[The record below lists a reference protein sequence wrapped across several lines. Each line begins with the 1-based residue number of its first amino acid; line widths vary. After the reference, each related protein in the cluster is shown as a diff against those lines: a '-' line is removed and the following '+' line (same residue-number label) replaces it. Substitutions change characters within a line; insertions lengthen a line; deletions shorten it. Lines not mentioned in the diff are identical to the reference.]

1 MSLFSQI
8 PDEGT
13 LKTRARSA
21 PLAERMR
28 PRTLEDYVGQEH
40 LLGPGKPLRVEIER
54 DDPGSMIL
62 WGPPGVGKTT
72 LAKIIA
78 EATQASFI
86 EFSAVM
92 GGMKEI
98 KQVMV
103 DAEKAAGFG
112 SRTILFIDEIHRF
125 NKAQQ
130 DAFLPYV
137 ERGTIRLIGA
147 TTENPSFEVIAALL
161 SRCRVYRL
169 TPLTDEQ
176 LTQLLKRALT
186 DKERGL
192 GGVTADDDAVEMIAG
207 YASGDARYAYN
218 ALETAAKLAA
228 GGRITREIVQNALQQ
243 RVLLYDK
250 QGEEHY
256 NLISA
261 LHKSI
266 RNSDADASLYWLGR
280 MLKAGEDPMYV
291 ARRLV
296 RMAVEDVGLAA
307 PEALRM
313 ALAARDA
320 IDFLGSPEG
329 DLALAQAAVY
339 LALAPK
345 SNALYTAYGEI
356 TAEIEAHRAEPVP
369 LHLRNAPTPL
379 MEQFGYGEGYQ
390 YAHDLEGR
398 VADMECMPE
407 NLRGRE
413 FYHPTAE
420 GREKLLA
427 QRMDEV
433 RRIRAAKRAGRKPEP
448 KGSSMDQQADPQWL
462 SWTKRLQAIAQTGLT
477 FTRDHYDHER
487 YEELQ
492 AIAAE
497 MMAVGSGIPDSQ
509 KVLDLFRG
517 ERGYATPKV
526 EVRGAVVREDQILLV
541 REREDGGWTLPGG
554 WADVGES
561 PSAMVVREVKE
572 ESGYE
577 VVPRKLAAVFD
588 RNKHPHPPEPTHA
601 YKLYSC
607 ASCSAA
613 RPRRALKR
621 RR

>member
-1 MSLFSQI
+1 MSLFDTSPMSAAAGSPGRGRQ
-8 PDEGT
+8 
-13 LKTRARSA
+13 A

-28 PRTLEDYVGQEH
+28 PRTLDEFVGQEQ
-40 LLGPGKPLRVEIER
+40 LLGPGKPLRLAIEK
-54 DDPGSMIL
+54 DDATSMIF
-62 WGPPGVGKTT
+62 WGPPGTGKTT

-78 EATQASFI
+78 QMTQASFI

-92 GGMKEI
+92 SGIKEI
-98 KQVMV
+98 KNAMV
-103 DAEKAAGFG
+103 EAEKAASFG

-169 TPLTDEQ
+169 TPLSDEQ

-192 GGVTADDDAVEMIAG
+192 GRLDVTAQDDAMEMISS
-207 YASGDARYAYN
+207 YANGDARYAYN
-218 ALETAAKLAA
+218 ALETAAKLVP
-228 GGRITREIVQNALQQ
+228 GGVITREIVQNALQQ

-250 QGEEHY
+250 QGEEHF

-266 RNSDADASLYWLGR
+266 RNSDADAALYWLGR

-296 RMAVEDVGLAA
+296 RMAVEDIGLAA

-320 IDFLGSPEG
+320 MDFLGSPEG

-356 TAEIEAHRAEPVP
+356 TAEI
-369 LHLRNAPTPL
+369 
-379 MEQFGYGEGYQ
+379 
-390 YAHDLEGR
+390 
-398 VADMECMPE
+398 
-407 NLRGRE
+407 
-413 FYHPTAE
+413 
-420 GREKLLA
+420 
-427 QRMDEV
+427 
-433 RRIRAAKRAGRKPEP
+433 
-448 KGSSMDQQADPQWL
+448 
-462 SWTKRLQAIAQTGLT
+462 
-477 FTRDHYDHER
+477 
-487 YEELQ
+487 
-492 AIAAE
+492 
-497 MMAVGSGIPDSQ
+497 
-509 KVLDLFRG
+509 
-517 ERGYATPKV
+517 
-526 EVRGAVVREDQILLV
+526 
-541 REREDGGWTLPGG
+541 
-554 WADVGES
+554 
-561 PSAMVVREVKE
+561 
-572 ESGYE
+572 
-577 VVPRKLAAVFD
+577 
-588 RNKHPHPPEPTHA
+588 
-601 YKLYSC
+601 
-607 ASCSAA
+607 
-613 RPRRALKR
+613 
-621 RR
+621 